1 MDLLSH
7 QPLPEQVRTPPKPF
21 ASLARMHRSRFSLR
35 IRKFVYLTLFTLLAS
50 NTSIDWANAE
60 NSEDFFE
67 KEVRPLLVQH
77 CHECHSS
84 EAKELGGGLNLD
96 NIKDLLRGG
105 ESGPA
110 VDLKSPED
118 SLLIQAI
125 RYTGDFYQMPP
136 DAKLSDKTIATFEK
150 WVLTGAAWP
159 TISPDKGSTPFE
171 ITTEDRKFWAF
182 QPISRPAVP
191 SLPADYIAF
200 NEIDHF
206 IANKASNAGL
216 HQAPPANRDSLIRRL
231 SFGLTG
237 LPPNEQQFFEYRE
250 LTASDVINQLLSS
263 QRYGERWAQHWFD
276 GVRYMSDLGYY
287 NFSDKGWYY
296 RDWVINSLNLDMGY
310 DDFILH
316 QIAGDL
322 LPSPN
327 PPKPYLHGRIATGVL
342 AMGNFDD
349 QDSDKER
356 LYAEIIDDQID
367 MVGRQ
372 FLGLTLSC
380 ARCHDHKF
388 DPISQR
394 DYYALGGIFLST
406 KVVDDTSH
414 IAARRLKQKADPA
427 LFAKAIEEETLA
439 IAKQE
444 ELVRELLAHH
454 PGSNEWRKAQDHLNS
469 LRLSRTPQTDFIAA
483 IDGAYQNSRH
493 NAIGDMYLY
502 RRGNPFNPGEKVTRG
517 VPEILRTKD
526 VVEFPIVASQSGRL
540 ELARWIASPDNPLT
554 ARVMVNRIWHY
565 HFGKGI
571 VASPS
576 NFGFRGSRPSHPELL
591 DFLASELIDHQWS
604 LKHIHRLILN
614 SYTYQQSSQVTPT
627 DYQADP
633 ENKHLTRFESR
644 RLSAEE
650 IYDSLLLIAGTL
662 KPGIG
667 RVDSN
672 RAIYRR
678 IGNAHQWLE
687 GSLFDAPAVG
697 TITPQRDQS
706 TVAPQAL
713 YMLNSAFV
721 IDSAKKLAN
730 RAAEGKRDI
739 LERIN
744 YSYRTLFGRNT
755 TDEEC
760 KVLVERFNELP
771 NSQHWQIYQVLIA
784 SNEFLYL
791 D

>member
-1 MDLLSH
+1 ML
-7 QPLPEQVRTPPKPF
+7 
-21 ASLARMHRSRFSLR
+21 RSRYSIR
-35 IRKFVYLTLFTLLAS
+35 IRKSVHLTLVTLL
-50 NTSIDWANAE
+50 TSSTLIDRANAE

-67 KEVRPLLVQH
+67 KEVRPLLIQH

-84 EAKELGGGLNLD
+84 EAKEVGGGLNLD
-96 NIKDLLRGG
+96 NIKDILKGG

-110 VDLKSPED
+110 VDLKSPEE

-136 DAKLSDKTIATFEK
+136 DAKLSDKTIAIFEK
-150 WVLTGAAWP
+150 WVFNGAAWP
-159 TISPDKGSTPFE
+159 ATSQSADADTNAFE
-171 ITTEDRKFWAF
+171 ITIEDRNFWAF
-182 QPISRPAVP
+182 QPIRRPAIP
-191 SLPADYIAF
+191 SLPKDYVAL

-206 IANKASNAGL
+206 IANKAANANL
-216 HQAPPANRDSLIRRL
+216 RQAPPANRDSLIRRL

-237 LPPNEQQFFEYRE
+237 LPPNEQHLIEYRG
-250 LTASDVINQLLSS
+250 LTVSDVINKLLAS

-322 LPSPN
+322 LPSPDA
-327 PPKPYLHGRIATGVL
+327 PKPYIKGMIATGVL

-406 KVVDDTSH
+406 KVVDDTNR

-427 LFAKAIEEETLA
+427 LFAKAIEQETAA
-439 IAKQE
+439 ITAQE
-444 ELVRELLAHH
+444 ELVRELSANQAD
-454 PGSNEWRKAQDHLNS
+454 SVEWRKAQDHLNS

-493 NAIGDMYLY
+493 KAIGDMHLY
-502 RRGNPFNPGEKVTRG
+502 RRGNPFNPGEKIKRG
-517 VPEILRTKD
+517 IPEILKPKD
-526 VVEFPIVASQSGRL
+526 AVEFPIAAAQSGRL

-565 HFGKGI
+565 HFGEGI
-571 VASPS
+571 VSSPS
-576 NFGFRGSRPSHPELL
+576 NFGFRGSRPSHPDLL

-614 SYTYQQSSQVTPT
+614 SYTYQQSSQVAST
-627 DYQADP
+627 DYQTAT
-633 ENKHLTRFESR
+633 ENKYLTRFESR

-650 IYDSLLLIAGTL
+650 IYDSLLLIAGHL
-662 KPGIG
+662 KPGVG

-697 TITPQRDQS
+697 TITPQRNES

-721 IDSAKKLAN
+721 IDAAKRLAI
-730 RAAEGKRDI
+730 RAAEGKRTKSEQI
-739 LERIN
+739 EFA
-744 YSYRTLFGRNT
+744 YRTLFGRNPT
-755 TDEEC
+755 EDEH
-760 KVLVERFNELP
+760 KVLAERLNELP
-771 NSQHWQIYQVLIA
+771 NNQHWQIYQVLIA

>member
-263 QRYGERWAQHWFD
+263 QRYGE
-276 GVRYMSDLGYY
+276 
-287 NFSDKGWYY
+287 
-296 RDWVINSLNLDMGY
+296 
-310 DDFILH
+310 
-316 QIAGDL
+316 
-322 LPSPN
+322 
-327 PPKPYLHGRIATGVL
+327 
-342 AMGNFDD
+342 
-349 QDSDKER
+349 
-356 LYAEIIDDQID
+356 
-367 MVGRQ
+367 
-372 FLGLTLSC
+372 
-380 ARCHDHKF
+380 
-388 DPISQR
+388 
-394 DYYALGGIFLST
+394 
-406 KVVDDTSH
+406 
-414 IAARRLKQKADPA
+414 
-427 LFAKAIEEETLA
+427 
-439 IAKQE
+439 
-444 ELVRELLAHH
+444 
-454 PGSNEWRKAQDHLNS
+454 
-469 LRLSRTPQTDFIAA
+469 
-483 IDGAYQNSRH
+483 
-493 NAIGDMYLY
+493 
-502 RRGNPFNPGEKVTRG
+502 
-517 VPEILRTKD
+517 
-526 VVEFPIVASQSGRL
+526 
-540 ELARWIASPDNPLT
+540 
-554 ARVMVNRIWHY
+554 
-565 HFGKGI
+565 
-571 VASPS
+571 
-576 NFGFRGSRPSHPELL
+576 
-591 DFLASELIDHQWS
+591 
-604 LKHIHRLILN
+604 
-614 SYTYQQSSQVTPT
+614 
-627 DYQADP
+627 
-633 ENKHLTRFESR
+633 
-644 RLSAEE
+644 
-650 IYDSLLLIAGTL
+650 
-662 KPGIG
+662 
-667 RVDSN
+667 
-672 RAIYRR
+672 
-678 IGNAHQWLE
+678 
-687 GSLFDAPAVG
+687 
-697 TITPQRDQS
+697 
-706 TVAPQAL
+706 
-713 YMLNSAFV
+713 
-721 IDSAKKLAN
+721 
-730 RAAEGKRDI
+730 
-739 LERIN
+739 
-744 YSYRTLFGRNT
+744 
-755 TDEEC
+755 
-760 KVLVERFNELP
+760 
-771 NSQHWQIYQVLIA
+771 
-784 SNEFLYL
+784 
-791 D
+791 

>member
-1 MDLLSH
+1 
-7 QPLPEQVRTPPKPF
+7 
-21 ASLARMHRSRFSLR
+21 
-35 IRKFVYLTLFTLLAS
+35 
-50 NTSIDWANAE
+50 
-60 NSEDFFE
+60 
-67 KEVRPLLVQH
+67 
-77 CHECHSS
+77 
-84 EAKELGGGLNLD
+84 
-96 NIKDLLRGG
+96 
-105 ESGPA
+105 
-110 VDLKSPED
+110 
-118 SLLIQAI
+118 
-125 RYTGDFYQMPP
+125 
-136 DAKLSDKTIATFEK
+136 
-150 WVLTGAAWP
+150 
-159 TISPDKGSTPFE
+159 
-171 ITTEDRKFWAF
+171 
-182 QPISRPAVP
+182 
-191 SLPADYIAF
+191 
-200 NEIDHF
+200 
-206 IANKASNAGL
+206 
-216 HQAPPANRDSLIRRL
+216 
-231 SFGLTG
+231 
-237 LPPNEQQFFEYRE
+237 
-250 LTASDVINQLLSS
+250 
-263 QRYGERWAQHWFD
+263 
-276 GVRYMSDLGYY
+276 MSDLGYY

-322 LPSPN
+322 LPSPDA
-327 PPKPYLHGRIATGVL
+327 PKPYIKGMIATGVL

-406 KVVDDTSH
+406 KVVDDTNR

-427 LFAKAIEEETLA
+427 LFAKAIEQETAA
-439 IAKQE
+439 ITAQE
-444 ELVRELLAHH
+444 ELVRELSANQAD
-454 PGSNEWRKAQDHLNS
+454 SVEWRKAQDHLNS

-493 NAIGDMYLY
+493 KAIGDMHLY
-502 RRGNPFNPGEKVTRG
+502 RRGNPFNPGEKIKRG
-517 VPEILRTKD
+517 IPEILKPKD
-526 VVEFPIVASQSGRL
+526 AVEFPIAAAQSGRL

-565 HFGKGI
+565 HFGEGI
-571 VASPS
+571 VSSPS
-576 NFGFRGSRPSHPELL
+576 NFGFRGSRPSHPDLL

-614 SYTYQQSSQVTPT
+614 SYTYQQSSQVAST
-627 DYQADP
+627 DYQTAT
-633 ENKHLTRFESR
+633 ENKYLTRFESR

-650 IYDSLLLIAGTL
+650 IYDSLLLIAGHL
-662 KPGIG
+662 KPGVG

-697 TITPQRDQS
+697 TITPQRNES

-721 IDSAKKLAN
+721 IDAAKRLAI
-730 RAAEGKRDI
+730 RAAEGKRTKSEQI
-739 LERIN
+739 EFA
-744 YSYRTLFGRNT
+744 YRTLFGRNPT
-755 TDEEC
+755 EDEH
-760 KVLVERFNELP
+760 KVLAERLNELP
-771 NSQHWQIYQVLIA
+771 NNQHWQIYQVLIA